1 MLGTHASV
9 AVSRQI
15 SPASQPALSPV
26 LQGRGVVSTS
36 PSPAEPPEPV
46 TSPAE
51 PPEPVTLVEP
61 PELTLWSL
69 EVVALVTL
77 LLALAEPPA
86 LVVSVLLVSAADPAG
101 GLPSFSDLPQA
112 RTANPTRTAAHRSRT
127 RRG

>member
-36 PSPAEPPEPV
+36 P
-46 TSPAE
+46 SPAE